1 LCVGVTACPAGY
13 GNIWGFVSGCL
24 CLAMLVHAR
33 LCGLP
38 CVYEKERLF
47 LCLCVYEKEDRDR
60 DRGISRYKDR
70 QRDREKDRDRD
81 RENRDRE
88 TGRKTES

>member
-1 LCVGVTACPAGY
+1 VGVTAYPAGY

-33 LCGLP
+33 PCGLP
-38 CVYEKERLF
+38 CVYEKERQGQRQRQRNIQIQ
-47 LCLCVYEKEDRDR
+47 K
-60 DRGISRYKDR
+60 
-70 QRDREKDRDRD
+70 QRDREKDGDRD